1 MSEWFRE
8 AAKSLG
14 YDRLKPEQERVL
26 SEFMSGKDVFVALP
40 TGYGKNLC
48 YAALAPTFDLK
59 KFGSIELK

>member
-14 YDRLKPEQERVL
+14 YDHLKPEQERVL

-40 TGYGKNLC
+40 TGYGKSLC
-48 YAALAPTFDLK
+48 YAALAPAFDLK
-59 KFGSIELK
+59 

>member
-1 MSEWFRE
+1 MSEWFRG

-40 TGYGKNLC
+40 TG
-48 YAALAPTFDLK
+48 
-59 KFGSIELK
+59 